1 MSATPEQIEDI
12 TNMGYVMHD
21 DGEPAI
27 KCATSD
33 GDVYAAPSW
42 DAIVQ
47 HAKQYELCAC
57 GVHELAFYKKEEA

>member
-1 MSATPEQIEDI
+1 
-12 TNMGYVMHD
+12 MGYVMHD

-42 DAIVQ
+42 DAIVH
-47 HAKQYELCAC
+47 HAKHYELCAC